1 MGNWSGEY
9 EDGKSPLSWTGSVG
23 ILEQYWEN
31 KKPVKYGQCWV
42 FSGVSTTG
50 ELVGAAVSSS
60 VEWGD
65 EERGWVREGLRGDG
79 WRLVKDMGRG
89 REMRNRDRCIG

>member
-1 MGNWSGEY
+1 MGDWSGEY

-65 EERGWVREGLRGDG
+65 KKREIEREGCVRRWMEIGERYG
-79 WRLVKDMGRG
+79 SG
-89 REMRNRDRCIG
+89 REIRKRHKEIE

>member
-1 MGNWSGEY
+1 MGI
-9 EDGKSPLSWTGSVG
+9 V
-23 ILEQYWEN
+23 EQYWEN
-31 KKPVKYGQCWV
+31 NKSVKYGQCWV

-50 ELVGAAVSSS
+50 ELVDAAVSSS

-65 EERGWVREGLRGDG
+65 KEREIEREGWVREGLRGDG

-89 REMRNRDRCIG
+89 RGIRKRHREIG